1 MREPNIFIIADTH
14 LFHKNI
20 INYCGRPFEN
30 VEEMNNTIIKN
41 WNRVVGKH
49 DIVYVLGDFALCG
62 RDSMI
67 DIARQLNGRKRLIL
81 GNHDG
86 ASIEA
91 YKTVFEYV
99 YNHPIILDDFFI
111 LSHYPQ
117 FITPGALYAN
127 IYGHVHNDISYRDY
141 TSRTFCACAERPLM
155 NYTPI
160 EFETIKAYMKEAEEN
175 GEESNN

>member
-1 MREPNIFIIADTH
+1 MKKPNIFIIADTH

-30 VEEMNNTIIKN
+30 VEEMNNIIIKN

-67 DIARQLNGRKRLIL
+67 DITRQLNGRKRLVL

-91 YKTVFEYV
+91 YKAAFEYV

-117 FITPGALYAN
+117 TYVQAPFLN
-127 IYGHVHNDISYRDY
+127 IHGHTHKPSNLENH
-141 TSRTFCACAERPLM
+141 FCVSVE
-155 NYTPI
+155 NIKYTPI

-175 GEESNN
+175 GKESN